1 MPVLYRI
8 CAVALL
14 FVAMIGLSITPARA
28 DDVSAAGRGVV
39 RVVTVA
45 IVNGEVVGFGHGSGF
60 AVSPTRIVTNA
71 HVVKSAVEYPQN
83 VALGVVPSE
92 GKQSYEARLISV
104 DVARDLAL
112 IEIVKGKLSPV
123 SLYTGPFEA
132 GADVIALGYPGNVDA
147 ATAQSASD
155 YITPRAPTRSDGNF
169 SNFQS
174 INAVSA
180 LVHTASIARGNSG
193 GPLVDACGRVVG
205 VNTFITRGDDG
216 DSSFAFAIS
225 NRELTQFLAKAR
237 QSYANAAAPCVS
249 LEEANAKDRERLQAE
264 ASAKAKIEA
273 TEAAQIA
280 SAREIALAKARAAN
294 TTSRENRMAMAIV
307 LFVAG
312 ALAAGYAGLLF
323 TQKASDAPIDTKLKM
338 VAGISAALMIVAAI
352 AFLTRPPA
360 DVTLPPSGFGPQST
374 ATGSAAQPAA
384 TLASAGGGSAAPS
397 NPLSCTFKPEQS
409 RITVSV
415 PTTVDFKFA
424 GGCVNGR
431 TQYAPL
437 PDGSWQRVMVGDT
450 EDTVTIATYNPA
462 AQSYRT
468 ERYLLGSDAMAKLR
482 AIKKQVSNRACSF
495 SADTVQKLAVQQDAL
510 RAALPAQPNERL
522 VYGCT
527 STQ

>member
-1 MPVLYRI
+1 MPSLSRI
-8 CAVALL
+8 CALALL
-14 FVAMIGLSITPARA
+14 LLAIITVSSAPARA

-60 AVSPTRIVTNA
+60 AISPTRIVTNA
-71 HVVKSAVEYPQN
+71 HVVRSAVEYPQN

-132 GADVIALGYPGNVDA
+132 GTDVIALGYPGNVDA

-174 INAVSA
+174 INNVSA

-193 GPLVDACGRVVG
+193 GPLVDSCGRVVG

-225 NRELTQFLAKAR
+225 NRELTQFLAKA
-237 QSYANAAAPCVS
+237 QQGYANAAAPCVS
-249 LEEANAKDRERLQAE
+249 LAEANAKDRERLQAE
-264 ASAKAKIEA
+264 ASAKAKA
-273 TEAAQIA
+273 DAAEAAKME
-280 SAREIALAKARAAN
+280 SERETALAKARAAN
-294 TTSRENRMAMAIV
+294 TTSRENRMAIAIV

-312 ALAAGYAGLLF
+312 ALAAGYAGILF
-323 TQKASDAPIDTKLKM
+323 TQKPADATVDTKLKM
-338 VAGISAALMIVAAI
+338 VAGIAGALIILAAI

-360 DVTLPPSGFGPQST
+360 DVTLPPSGFGPQPTANGST
-374 ATGSAAQPAA
+374 AQPAA
-384 TLASAGGGSAAPS
+384 ALASAGGSSTAPS
-397 NPLSCTFKPEQS
+397 SPLSCAFKPEQS

-415 PTTVDFKFA
+415 PTAVDFKFA

-437 PDGSWQRVMVGDT
+437 PDGSWQRVMVADS

-462 AQSYRT
+462 AQTYRT
-468 ERYLLGSDAMAKLR
+468 ERFLLGSDAMTKLR
-482 AIKKQVSNRACSF
+482 AIKKQASNRACSPD
-495 SADTVQKLAVQQDAL
+495 ATNVQKLALQQDAL

-522 VYGCT
+522 VYGCAV
-527 STQ
+527 SQ